1 MPQDKAGENGVQ
13 KNQMLWKK
21 QGEKDGHENL

>member
-1 MPQDKAGENGVQ
+1 MPRDKAGENGVQ
-13 KNQMLWKK
+13 ENQTFWKK